1 MKIHAALLASL
12 ALALLPVK
20 SFAQLDERKPG
31 IYAVRGGESVQ
42 LPYGYG
48 LYSGFGVGPASF
60 LRYHYDGESS
70 GVAADSTFVLVVD
83 PKKKVGSVTPKKFD
97 CFTRNLTPE
106 DIVFL
111 PLDVNEERQCREY
124 DPGVVIGYSAGP
136 VTVAAN
142 AAIQERAGFEWE
154 MISDNSFKITVH
166 GLNPGE
172 YGIAFRLSKLASFN
186 YNAIFGF
193 KVPEPEPAP
202 VPEQEATEPAITEP
216 AAQEPAPTN

>member
-48 LYSGFGVGPASF
+48 LTSGFGVGPASF
-60 LRYHYDGESS
+60 VKYRYDGESS
-70 GVAADSTFVLVVD
+70 GVTADSTFVLVVD
-83 PKKKVGSVTPKKFD
+83 PKKKSGIVLPKKFD
-97 CFTRNLTPE
+97 CFLKDLTPE

-111 PLDVNEERQCREY
+111 PLDVNEERECREY
-124 DPGVVIGYSAGP
+124 NPGVVIGYSAGP

-142 AAIQERAGFEWE
+142 ASIQERAGFETKYF
-154 MISDNSFKITVH
+154 S
-166 GLNPGE
+166 
-172 YGIAFRLSKLASFN
+172 
-186 YNAIFGF
+186 
-193 KVPEPEPAP
+193 
-202 VPEQEATEPAITEP
+202 
-216 AAQEPAPTN
+216 